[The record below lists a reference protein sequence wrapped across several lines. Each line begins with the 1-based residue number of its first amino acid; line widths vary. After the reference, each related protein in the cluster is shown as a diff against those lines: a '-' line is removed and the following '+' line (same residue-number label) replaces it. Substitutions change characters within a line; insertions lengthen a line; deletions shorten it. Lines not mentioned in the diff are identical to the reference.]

1 MTATQL
7 PMPTLSQTLWPVT
20 QSSSFVRQAILAITG
35 SLLLWVSAKIQVPLW
50 PVPMTMQTYVVLALA
65 AFMGRRLAVTTV
77 LLYLLEGLAG
87 LPVFAGSVAGPAY
100 FVGTTTGYLVGF
112 LLAAYMVG
120 YMAERGWDRKILPAL
135 LMMTAGHVIIF
146 ISGLTWL
153 IILNPKALGLVDSL
167 TFAYQVGFQ
176 PFWLATILKTTL
188 AMLTMPFLW
197 QLVKSRK
204 ISS

>member
-1 MTATQL
+1 MTAVQL
-7 PMPTLSQTLWPVT
+7 PMSTLSQTLWPAT
-20 QSSSFVRQAILAITG
+20 PSLSFVRQAILAITG

-50 PVPMTMQTYVVLALA
+50 PVPMTMQTYVILTLA
-65 AFMGRRLAVTTV
+65 AFMGRRLAVATI
-77 LLYLLEGLAG
+77 LLYVLEGLAG
-87 LPVFAGSVAGPAY
+87 LPVFASGAGPAY
-100 FVGTTTGYLVGF
+100 LMGPTGGYLVGF
-112 LLAAYMVG
+112 LLAAYVVG

-153 IILNPKALGLVDSL
+153 IILNPKALGLANSL
-167 TFAYQVGFQ
+167 TFAYQVGLQ

>member
-1 MTATQL
+1 MTAVQL
-7 PMPTLSQTLWPVT
+7 PMSTLSQTLWPAT
-20 QSSSFVRQAILAITG
+20 PSLSFVRQAILAITG

-50 PVPMTMQTYVVLALA
+50 PVPMTMQTYVILTLA
-65 AFMGRRLAVTTV
+65 AFMGRRLAVATI
-77 LLYLLEGLAG
+77 LLYVLEGLAG
-87 LPVFAGSVAGPAY
+87 LPVFASGAGPAY
-100 FVGTTTGYLVGF
+100 LMGPTGGYLVGF
-112 LLAAYMVG
+112 LLAAYVVG

-153 IILNPKALGLVDSL
+153 IILNPKALGLADSL
-167 TFAYQVGFQ
+167 TFAYQVGLQ

>member
-1 MTATQL
+1 MTAVQL
-7 PMPTLSQTLWPVT
+7 PMSTLSQTLWPAT
-20 QSSSFVRQAILAITG
+20 PSLSFVRQAILAITG

-50 PVPMTMQTYVVLALA
+50 PVPMTMQTYVILTLA
-65 AFMGRRLAVTTV
+65 AFMGRRLAVATI
-77 LLYLLEGLAG
+77 LLYVLEGLAG
-87 LPVFAGSVAGPAY
+87 LPVFASGAGPAY
-100 FVGTTTGYLVGF
+100 LMGPTGGYLVGF
-112 LLAAYMVG
+112 LLAAYVVG

-167 TFAYQVGFQ
+167 TFAYQVGLQ